1 MGAGQ
6 ILGIHAEGK
15 INRIFLDEMRGVR
28 AKERSQRGLCTFWCE
43 QWKGDI
49 AIN

>member
-15 INRIFLDEMRGVR
+15 INRIFLDERGESKR
-28 AKERSQRGLCTFWCE
+28 KESERTML
-43 QWKGDI
+43 I
-49 AIN
+49 LV